1 MGSSSSSGST
11 GFSASQKR
19 NISEIIGRPLQD
31 LWLVPVIAS
40 VCIAIVIFHFVRARR
55 QTKCVKDDR
64 NYCELETGVWLRDK
78 GDETFSAIRLK
89 DLMENL

>member
-1 MGSSSSSGST
+1 MGSSSSKGSS

-19 NISEIIGRPLQD
+19 DLSEIICRRLQD
-31 LWLVPVIAS
+31 LWFFPVLAS

-55 QTKCVKDDR
+55 QTKCLKDDR

-78 GDETFSAIRLK
+78 EDENA
-89 DLMENL
+89 